1 MNSKDGFWHWFILA
15 VLAGLS
21 VWLVTSNPINLGI
34 DLAGGFSFTL
44 QVDEETLVANNEGKE
59 LKDSDRKDAQERA
72 LEVLRNRIDGSGTK
86 EAVIYPEPGSL
97 RIIMQI
103 PGVGEAERK
112 KIDDIIQQQ
121 AYLAFRTVHK
131 DNDEL
136 TQKAFAD
143 GIAPRGYVVV
153 PEQVQL
159 SDGRSI
165 TRYYYAKDKNAQS
178 VGNESPYAIGPE
190 LWRTASVGASYD
202 FMLSAEMEGAIEK
215 FYPFYVSVK
224 EDMSGEYVETA
235 SVTYDQLGRPQ
246 VSVSFDKEGKKKF
259 GNITSDLAP
268 GGRLNPNQSERR
280 QLAIV
285 LDDTLYSA
293 PNINEAILQGSAV
306 ISGGFDAAE
315 AQQLAVVLRA
325 GSLPAPVDVL
335 TSTEISPTLGQE
347 SINSGIRAMLIGAVV
362 VVIFMLL
369 YYMVAGVVVNLAL
382 LLDVLLLPLG
392 MVTAAGFLGI
402 FVNVGAPSSGA
413 LPTLTLPGIAGLI
426 LTIGMAVDANV
437 LIFERIREEQREG
450 KRFSSAVTAG
460 FEKVFST
467 ILDANVTTLLVAVIL
482 FLQGSGPI
490 RGFAVT
496 LTAGILVSMYT
507 ALIFTRLVFNLLA
520 EKSSMEKL
528 KMLTI
533 VKQGTH
539 IDFISKRRYAGILS
553 VLVIAG
559 TVGLFVS
566 KGMNNYSV
574 DLTGGWSFL
583 YDSQESANGVPDVVQ
598 ALETAGIK
606 DPQVSYQKQIADASK
621 QTLEVKVKLDEGEA
635 ALAALD
641 AKIGE
646 DTLLQ
651 KNKVGSQVGAEMR
664 TRGVKAIIYALI
676 GIIIYITFRFEFAY
690 ALGTIAALVHDV
702 LITVG
707 IYCALG
713 NQVSLPIIAALLT
726 IVGYSANDTIVVFDR
741 IREDVKLLKNKSFLE
756 ICNISINH
764 CLGRTLM
771 TSITTLL
778 TVVMLLIF
786 GGGAINDF
794 ALALFI
800 GVIVGTYSSIFVA
813 TPVMLLWQT
822 RNEKKA
828 RMRAQAAA

>member
-1 MNSKDGFWHWFILA
+1 MNSKNGFWHWLIL
-15 VLAGLS
+15 LALAMMS
-21 VWLVTSNPINLGI
+21 VWLVTTNPINLGI

-44 QVDEETLVANNEGKE
+44 QVEEETLVANNDGKPLTDE
-59 LKDSDRKDAQERA
+59 DRKDAQERA
-72 LEVLRNRIDGSGTK
+72 LEVIRNRIDGSGIK

-103 PGVGEAERK
+103 PGVGEEERK
-112 KIDDIIQQQ
+112 EIEETLKQQ

-131 DNDEL
+131 DNSAL
-136 TQKAFAD
+136 TYKNFTE
-143 GIAPRGYVVV
+143 GKAPRGYVVV

-159 SDGRSI
+159 NDGRTS
-165 TRYYYAKDKNAQS
+165 TQYSYMRATAEEGDVAEGEVAYAM
-178 VGNESPYAIGPE
+178 GPE
-190 LWRTASVGASYD
+190 LWRFASVGASYE
-202 FMLSAEMEGAIEK
+202 FMLSKETENGVEK
-215 FYPFYVSVK
+215 FTPFYVAVK

-246 VSVSFDKEGKKKF
+246 VSVSFDSEGKNKF
-259 GNITSDLAP
+259 GNITQDLAP
-268 GGRLNPNQSERR
+268 GGRLNPNQSDRR

-293 PNINEAILQGSAV
+293 PNINEPIMQGSAV

-325 GSLPAPVDVL
+325 GSLPAPVEVL
-335 TSTEISPTLGQE
+335 TSTIISPTLGQA
-347 SINSGIRAMLIGAVV
+347 SIDSGIRAMLIGSIAVI
-362 VVIFMLL
+362 IFMFI
-369 YYMVAGVVVNLAL
+369 YYMMAGFVVNVAL
-382 LLDVLLLPLG
+382 ILDVILLPLG

-402 FVNVGAPSSGA
+402 FVNVGAPSTGA

-460 FEKVFST
+460 FEKVTST

-520 EKSSMEKL
+520 EKSKIDHL
-528 KMLTI
+528 KMLSI
-533 VKQGTH
+533 IPANTH
-539 IDFISKRRYAGILS
+539 IDFISKRKICGVLSLVVILG
-553 VLVIAG
+553 VG
-559 TVGLFVS
+559 GLFFN
-566 KGMNNYSV
+566 KGMDNYGV

-583 YDSQESANGVPDVVQ
+583 YESDQSAHSLESLEEALAAVGVQ
-598 ALETAGIK
+598 
-606 DPQVSYQKQIADASK
+606 DPHMGYQSDIGDATKQV
-621 QTLEVKVKLDEGEA
+621 LEVKVKIDEGEK
-635 ALAALD
+635 ALETLNAEL
-641 AKIGE
+641 GE
-646 DTLLQ
+646 GTLLQ
-651 KNKVGSQVGAEMR
+651 ENKVGSQVGSEMR
-664 TRGVKAIIYALI
+664 SRGVKAIVWALI
-676 GIIIYITFRFEFAY
+676 GIIIYITFRFEFGY
-690 ALGTIAALVHDV
+690 ALGTIAALIHDV
-702 LITVG
+702 IITVG

-713 NQVSLPIIAALLT
+713 NQMSLPIIAALLT

-741 IREDVKLLKNKSFLE
+741 IREDVKLLKNKTFKE
-756 ICNISINH
+756 IANISINH

-786 GGGAINDF
+786 GGGAIRDF

-800 GVIVGTYSSIFVA
+800 GVIVGTYSSVFIA
-813 TPVMLLWQT
+813 TPVMLLWQE
-822 RNEKKA
+822 RAEKKA
-828 RMRAQAAA
+828 KAAA